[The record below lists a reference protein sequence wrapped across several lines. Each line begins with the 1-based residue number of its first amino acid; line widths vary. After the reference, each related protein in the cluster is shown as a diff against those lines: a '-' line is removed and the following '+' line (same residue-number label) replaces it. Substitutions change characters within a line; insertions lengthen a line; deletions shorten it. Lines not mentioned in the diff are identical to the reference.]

1 MDITKKFK
9 EDTSVMHTNAEAH
22 PLNQR
27 LMSGVIDLQEY
38 TILLESQCA
47 IFEAIESNPE
57 CNELLTQVDMSGR
70 ILTELDRTS
79 NDVVITDDVVKYAHY
94 LRNVRHEALVPHIYL
109 NYLQLLYG
117 GQLIKKLAPTSGSM
131 FDIPNARDIID
142 FIRREQV
149 IGLESDYTLWTI
161 EVEFG
166 YLYWECIYDSI
177 LKLDE

>member
-1 MDITKKFK
+1 
-9 EDTSVMHTNAEAH
+9 
-22 PLNQR
+22 
-27 LMSGVIDLQEY
+27 
-38 TILLESQCA
+38 
-47 IFEAIESNPE
+47 
-57 CNELLTQVDMSGR
+57 
-70 ILTELDRTS
+70 
-79 NDVVITDDVVKYAHY
+79 
-94 LRNVRHEALVPHIYL
+94 
-109 NYLQLLYG
+109 
-117 GQLIKKLAPTSGSM
+117 M